1 MAWNEPGG
9 NGGRDPWGNRGGR
22 QGPPDLDEV
31 LNKLKEHLS
40 RYLGG
45 GGPRPAG
52 SSGGGDGGDSASG
65 GGFAVGG
72 LGVGLIAIIAVVV
85 WIISGVYVVD
95 PAERAVVLRF
105 GSYVRTSDPGP
116 HWAPRFIESVEK
128 VNVAQIRNAEIGFRS
143 ANGGNSTT
151 SVPHESLMLTGD
163 ENIIDIRFAVQYRV
177 KDAPDYLFNVLD
189 PDLTLRQ
196 VTESAVRQVVGQ
208 NGMDFILTT
217 GRAVVAENVK
227 TLIQAVLNNYRTGLQ
242 VTSVNMQDAQP
253 PAQVQAAFFD
263 AVKARED
270 QVRIINIAN
279 AYKADVVPKARGE
292 ATAIAQRAEGYRQTV
307 VAEAQGETARFLKV
321 LAQYRK
327 APAVTR
333 TRLYLDSMSSV
344 MDHSSKV
351 LVDVKGGNNLMYLPL
366 DRLLGQGG
374 ASAAN
379 TATGGSVGSELG
391 PRDDVNTS
399 RSRSET
405 SGRTR

>member
-1 MAWNEPGG
+1 MEEIRMAWNQPGG
-9 NGGRDPWGNRGGR
+9 NGDRDPWGNRGGQ

-31 LNKLKEHLS
+31 LNKLKAQLG
-40 RYLGG
+40 RYFGG
-45 GGPRPAG
+45 GGPRSTGPAA
-52 SSGGGDGGDSASG
+52 GGDGGG
-65 GGFAVGG
+65 LKVGG
-72 LGVGLIAIIAVVV
+72 LGVGLVAVIALVV
-85 WIISGVYVVD
+85 WFISGVYVVD
-95 PAERAVVLRF
+95 PAERGVVLRF
-105 GSYVRTSDPGP
+105 GSYARTSGPGP

-143 ANGGNSTT
+143 ASGSSSTAP
-151 SVPHESLMLTGD
+151 VPHESLMLTGD

-196 VTESAVRQVVGQ
+196 VTESAIRQVVGL
-208 NGMDFILTT
+208 NGMDFVLTT
-217 GRAVVAENVK
+217 GRDVVANNVK
-227 TLIQAVLNNYRTGLQ
+227 TLIQEVLNNYRTGLQ

-270 QVRIINIAN
+270 QVRTINLAD

-292 ATAIAQRAEGYRQTV
+292 ATAILQRADGYRQTV

-327 APAVTR
+327 APEITR
-333 TRLYLDSMSSV
+333 TRLYLESMSSV
-344 MDHSSKV
+344 MNNSSKV

-374 ASAAN
+374 NGAPG
-379 TATGGSVGSELG
+379 ATGANSSSSVLP
-391 PRDDVNTS
+391 PRSGFDTT
-399 RSRSET
+399 RSRNEL